1 MDDYDRTEFEVA
13 KSTLLILEDMS
24 NNAEHIND
32 IRTEVVQDIYN
43 TCRISRARIAKI
55 IEVRSFANKLNDLES
70 LLEVLDFIDKKIELF
85 KAKYKKL
92 KEKEK
97 KAKKKSEKKEKK
109 KEKEEEEVEK
119 EKSQN
124 DSYEDFDK

>member
-1 MDDYDRTEFEVA
+1 
-13 KSTLLILEDMS
+13 MS
-24 NNAEHIND
+24 NTAEHIND
-32 IRTEVVQDIYN
+32 LRTEVVADIYT
-43 TCRISRARIAKI
+43 TCRVSRVRIAKI

-97 KAKKKSEKKEKK
+97 NR
-109 KEKEEEEVEK
+109 
-119 EKSQN
+119 KSQVKEREN
-124 DSYEDFDK
+124 QAKQEQEGEDSYEDFDK